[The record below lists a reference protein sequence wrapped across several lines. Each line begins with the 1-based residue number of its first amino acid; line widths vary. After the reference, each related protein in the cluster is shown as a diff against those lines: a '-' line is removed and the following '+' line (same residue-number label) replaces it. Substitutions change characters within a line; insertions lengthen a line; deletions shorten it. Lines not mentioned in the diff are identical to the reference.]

1 MFNLELPPGVTSQ
14 MQRVNL
20 ELLATLNREH
30 KTRFSHLSE
39 LDALISNNALAGS
52 IGGEVA
58 AAMDISQETVVT
70 QRMYGMESEET
81 GTYSRRCL
89 MARRLLER
97 GVRFVAVFNDDI
109 MGDPWDTHTDHNARI
124 QKVSRNV
131 DQPSAALIRD
141 MKQRGLLE
149 DSIVLWIGEFGR
161 LPVAQGNDGRD
172 HNRHAFTALVS
183 GGGFWPG
190 MVYGSTDDFGYRV
203 TENPLSVGE
212 LHATLL
218 REFGLEHDR
227 LTYPHQGREESLTDA
242 DITGVEPRLEL
253 LV

>member
-1 MFNLELPPGVTSQ
+1 
-14 MQRVNL
+14 MQRENL
-20 ELLATLNREH
+20 ALLTALNREH
-30 KTRFSHLSE
+30 QTRFSHLSE
-39 LDALISNNALAGS
+39 LDAMIANNALAGT
-52 IGGEVA
+52 IGDEVV
-58 AAMDISQETVVT
+58 AAMDLSQETAAT
-70 QRMYGMESEET
+70 RQLYGMENNET

-89 MARRLLER
+89 MARRLLEH
-97 GVRFVAVFNDDI
+97 GVRFVAVFNDEI
-109 MGDPWDTHTDHNARI
+109 MGDPWDTHSDHNARI

-131 DQPSAALIRD
+131 DQPSAALITD

-161 LPVAQGNDGRD
+161 LPVAQGKDGRD

-183 GGGFWPG
+183 GGGFRPG

-203 TENPLSVGE
+203 AEHPLSIGE

-218 REFGLEHDR
+218 RQFGLEHDR
-227 LTYPHQGREESLTDA
+227 LTYPHQGRNESLTDA
-242 DITGVEPRLEL
+242 DITGVKPRLEL